1 MKELI
6 EEYGSLLVVWIVG
19 MIILSFGGFMFDYVS
34 AAL

>member
-19 MIILSFGGFMFDYVS
+19 MIILSFGGFMLDYVS
-34 AAL
+34 ANL